1 MGYKLAVSLYY
12 LLTSFFTFME
22 RYDPFYVVFVI
33 MAQLRMVTILTSFP
47 VQREHNIC
55 QGPIEEK
62 KSDERVSL
70 IRRFGDTYFENNRNN
85 QASAKSEEIGDI
97 WQDKGW
103 HRCQCIGK
111 TCKVGAD
118 ISWIFLVIS
127 LNGYLF
133 WIPRNSSDLSKV
145 LFQLITLVSCILAR
159 HRDILFDI

>member
-1 MGYKLAVSLYY
+1 MRDLPFDAIQFCIYEQLRMGYKLAVSLYY

-70 IRRFGDTYFENNRNN
+70 I
-85 QASAKSEEIGDI
+85 
-97 WQDKGW
+97 
-103 HRCQCIGK
+103 
-111 TCKVGAD
+111 
-118 ISWIFLVIS
+118 
-127 LNGYLF
+127 
-133 WIPRNSSDLSKV
+133 
-145 LFQLITLVSCILAR
+145 
-159 HRDILFDI
+159 